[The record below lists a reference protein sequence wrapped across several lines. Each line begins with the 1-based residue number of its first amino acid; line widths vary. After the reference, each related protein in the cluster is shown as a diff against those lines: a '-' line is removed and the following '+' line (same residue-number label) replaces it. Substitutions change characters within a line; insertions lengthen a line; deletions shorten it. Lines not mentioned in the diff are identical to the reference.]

1 MHARV
6 TTLTMDPA
14 RIDEAVRQ
22 VETDEIPRWKQI
34 DGFKGFT
41 LLVDRDSGK
50 STAVTFWESEAAMRN
65 SAEAVRL
72 SRERAAET
80 GGATQPP
87 MVERFEVAV
96 DTMAER

>member
-6 TTLTMDPA
+6 TTLALDPA
-14 RIDEAVRQ
+14 QLDEVIGQ
-22 VETDEIPRWKQI
+22 LEEEGIPEFEKI

-50 STAVTFWESEAAMRN
+50 AIGTSYWESREAM
-65 SAEAVRL
+65 EASEDEVKP

-80 GGATQPP
+80 GGASESPQ
-87 MVERFEVAV
+87 VERFEVAV
-96 DTMAER
+96 DTMA

>member
-14 RIDEAVRQ
+14 RLDDAIRQ
-22 VETDEIPRWKQI
+22 LESDEIPQWKEI

-50 STAVTFWESEAAMRN
+50 STAVSFWESESAMRE
-65 SAEAVRL
+65 SEEAIRP
-72 SRERAAET
+72 SRERAAQT
-80 GGATQPP
+80 GGATAPP
-87 MVERFEVAV
+87 TVERFEVAI
-96 DTMAER
+96 DTMA

>member
-6 TTLTMDPA
+6 TTLNMDPG
-14 RIDEAVRQ
+14 RIDDAIRQ
-22 VETDEIPRWKQI
+22 LESDIPRWKEL

-50 STAVTFWESEAAMRN
+50 VTGTSFWESESQMQA
-65 SAEAVRL
+65 SEEAVSQ

-80 GGATQPP
+80 GGASQPP
-87 MVERFEVAV
+87 TVERFEVAV
-96 DTMAER
+96 DTMV